1 MKINVSNI
9 VSDKDL
15 SLVAARHLEYSL
27 REISSYNE
35 LTNEE
40 KSIISPDVFDAI
52 KDNSIS
58 TKFNELKAKYPN
70 HILLIRIGDM
80 YECREKDAEDSARV
94 LGIVL
99 CRHTTSQQ
107 LYATFPVNAFD
118 TYAPKLIR
126 AGLKIAIMDQFA

>member
-40 KSIISPDVFDAI
+40 KSIISPDVFDSI
-52 KDNSIS
+52 KDNSQAA
-58 TKFNELKAKYPN
+58 KFEELKAKYPN
-70 HILLIRIGDM
+70 VILFMRIGDM
-80 YECREKDAEDSARV
+80 YECREKDAEDSARI
-94 LGIVL
+94 LGITL
-99 CRHTTSQQ
+99 SKHTVSQQ
-107 LYATFPVNAFD
+107 LYAAFPVSAFD
-118 TYAPKLIR
+118 TYVPKLIR
-126 AGLKIAIMDQFA
+126 AGHKVAIMDQFA